1 MCADDCAVTP
11 LLAAAFNNHLDTCVV
26 LIRDNCL
33 LDVVGE
39 FKLRSDERQLTAL
52 QVPYA
57 RYLLTY
63 LLTVMCYKTFLLFIL
78 PSNIVDQGHYMLY

>member
-39 FKLRSDERQLTAL
+39 FKLRSDERHLTAL

-63 LLTVMCYKTFLLFIL
+63 
-78 PSNIVDQGHYMLY
+78 SNVLQDVPAFYIAVEYS